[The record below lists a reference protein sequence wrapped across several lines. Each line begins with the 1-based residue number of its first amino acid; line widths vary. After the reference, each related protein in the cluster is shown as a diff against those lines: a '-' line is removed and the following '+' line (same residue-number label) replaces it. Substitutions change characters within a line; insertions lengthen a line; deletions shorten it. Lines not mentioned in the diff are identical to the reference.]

1 VGTYQVPESQDN
13 HSFPT
18 HHLLSRLSD
27 GDDYV
32 GEYLGYT
39 VTHIISQFS
48 ISVQL
53 VKTMDEEEAKHLGS
67 QGTLDAQAI
76 TSSSCYLI
84 TLSGELC
91 G

>member
-1 VGTYQVPESQDN
+1 MVMTMLASTWD
-13 HSFPT
+13 T
-18 HHLLSRLSD
+18 LLLILYHNFQFLS
-27 GDDYV
+27 
-32 GEYLGYT
+32 
-39 VTHIISQFS
+39 SW
-48 ISVQL
+48 
-53 VKTMDEEEAKHLGS
+53 KTMDEEEAKHLGS